1 VTPPRGP
8 EDETTKIT
16 RCATAVVE
24 ANCDYT
30 GIPRVVFHELK

>member
-8 EDETTKIT
+8 EDETMKIT

-24 ANCDYT
+24 ANYDYT
-30 GIPRVVFHELK
+30 YVRIHADDGA